1 MFQVRQ
7 LGGNERRTVP
17 RQTVTYRLDVIAE
30 NGRNGCLLDLS
41 QSGMRVRFPRGFDV
55 SGEQSLRIEFPR
67 WLELGSGLD
76 VCGRFA
82 WIRTAERGAT
92 EGGFAFAELS
102 RKDQNLLDELLKRL
116 VEAMTEDLAV
126 PR

>member
-7 LGGNERRTVP
+7 LGGGERRTAP

-30 NGRNGCLLDLS
+30 DGRNGCLLDLS
-41 QSGMRVRFPRGFDV
+41 QAGMRVRFAQGFDV
-55 SGEQSLRIEFPR
+55 SGEQTLRIEFPR
-67 WLELGSGLD
+67 WLELGRGLD
-76 VCGRFA
+76 VRGRFA

-92 EGGFAFAELS
+92 EGGFAFTELS
-102 RKDQNLLDELLKRL
+102 RKDQNLLAQLLEQL
-116 VEAMTEDLAV
+116 VEAMTEDLAI

>member
-7 LGGNERRTVP
+7 LGGGERRVAP
-17 RQTVTYRLDVIAE
+17 RQTVTYRLDVIAQD
-30 NGRNGCLLDLS
+30 GRNGCLLDLS
-41 QSGMRVRFPRGFDV
+41 QSGMRVRFPRGFPV
-55 SGEQSLRIEFPR
+55 SDEQSLRIEFPR
-67 WLELGSGLD
+67 WLELGQGMD
-76 VCGRFA
+76 VRGRFA

-102 RKDQNLLDELLKRL
+102 RKDQSLLIQLLERL
-116 VEAMTEDLAV
+116 GAAMAEDLAL